1 MPANKQGNRMRGRV
15 VQWPWSD
22 RGRSAVTRESVQADI
37 VRLAALLPASMR
49 PVGYSERPSVVVQSL
64 GWA

>member
-1 MPANKQGNRMRGRV
+1 VATLKRRKRNGTV

-37 VRLAALLPASMR
+37 ARLAALLPASMR